1 MLTKSLA
8 IVLSSLK
15 YRDSDLIVKCYTL
28 QRGTI
33 SYLIRGILKPSKR
46 KLKPALFQPL
56 AQLSLD
62 ENYNPKAS
70 LHTIKEVKVEY
81 HYNAL
86 YTNVIKSSIALF
98 LSEVLTTVLREE
110 EPQEELFHFL
120 VTSMQVLDQEEKV
133 ANFHLLF
140 LVKLTK
146 YLGIYPDERNKDL
159 PYFNLKDSKFEPS
172 VTDKYSIE
180 GKNIEL
186 LKTFLG
192 TNFDA
197 LNTLRLSSKERQ
209 IFLNALL
216 VYFELHLAGFKRPKS
231 LDVLNSLFN

>member
-8 IVLSSLK
+8 IVLSTLR
-15 YRDSDLIVKCYTL
+15 YRDSDLIVRCYTL

-46 KLKPALFQPL
+46 KLKAAYFQPL
-56 AQLSLD
+56 AQLSID
-62 ENYNPKAS
+62 ENYNPKGS

-81 HYNAL
+81 HYNTL

-98 LSEVLTTVLREE
+98 LSEVLTNFLREE
-110 EPQEELFHFL
+110 ESQEDLFHFL
-120 VTSMQVLDQEEKV
+120 ATSMQVLDQEEKV
-133 ANFHLLF
+133 VNFHLLF
-140 LVKLTK
+140 LVKLSK
-146 YLGIYPDERNKDL
+146 YLGIHPDKADSDL
-159 PYFNLKDSKFEPS
+159 PYFNLKDSKFEAS

-180 GKNIEL
+180 GKNVEL

-197 LNTLRLSSKERQ
+197 LNNLNLSSKERQ
-209 IFLNALL
+209 MFLKTLL
-216 VYFELHLAGFKRPKS
+216 VYFELHLAGFKKPKS